1 MTHTSVVWKDTPGDR
16 LVYTANDTRKMEFSF
31 YGYYEKTPLGL
42 VTPPTTSTGAVA
54 AAEAAGANLRID
66 GVYTGPSTTFT
77 PSSQVWVLSSLTVER
92 LNDTNIN
99 SDVVWVFRV
108 GLELAEQPNTD
119 EPYVELTTQAGSAN
133 VSAFR
138 MNPTIPT
145 DMTTPASDAY
155 VASNDSIWHGVSDIG
170 GRKVDWNGQPIQY
183 ALPILTTTMTIQRP
197 APIWEDGGSRD
208 TGAIDLVADASAYIG
223 RRNSA
228 NVGFIGNTGHV
239 LFAGI
244 SCSPLNNG
252 IYRVTYTFRSHPW
265 KHAIQVPRVIGS
277 QFDEAVNSYNSER
290 THNEYIW
297 WSQPHLAGADFLCD
311 IGISAKEWEA
321 VGITASCP

>member
-1 MTHTSVVWKDTPGDR
+1 MTHAPVVWKDTPGDR

-31 YGYYEKTPLGL
+31 YGYYEKTPVGL
-42 VTPPTTSTGAVA
+42 FTPPTTSLGAVA
-54 AAEAAGANLRID
+54 AAESDGANLRID
-66 GVYTGPSTTFT
+66 GVYTGPSVTYT
-77 PSSQVWVLSSLTVER
+77 PSLGVWVLSSLTVER
-92 LNDTNIN
+92 LNETNEN

-108 GLELAEQPNTD
+108 GLELAEQPSTD
-119 EPYVELTTQAGSAN
+119 EPYVELTSQAGSAN

-138 MNPTIPT
+138 MAPTIPT

-183 ALPILTTTMTIQRP
+183 ALPILTTNMTIQRP
-197 APIWEDGGSRD
+197 APIWEDGGTRD
-208 TGAIDLVADASAYIG
+208 TGAIALVANASAYIG

-228 NVGFIGNTGHV
+228 DVGFIGNTGYV

-244 SCSPLNNG
+244 SCSPLNKG
-252 IYRVTYTFRSHPW
+252 IYNVTYTFRSHPW
-265 KHAIQVPRVIGS
+265 KHAIQVPRVLGS
-277 QFDEAVNSYNSER
+277 MFAEDVSSYNAER

-297 WSQPHLAGADFLCD
+297 WSQPHLAGANFLCD

-321 VGITASCP
+321 VGITATCP